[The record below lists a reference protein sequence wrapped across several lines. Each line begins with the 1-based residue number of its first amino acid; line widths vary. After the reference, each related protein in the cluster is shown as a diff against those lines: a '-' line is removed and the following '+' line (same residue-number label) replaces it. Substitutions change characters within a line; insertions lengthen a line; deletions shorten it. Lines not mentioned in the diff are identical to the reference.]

1 MVIDSHQ
8 HFIIPEELQN
18 QKNEESGID
27 KAILFSAIPHPER
40 ANNLQEICSEM
51 NVLNSILSGENAQK
65 KSKNLMRDNIQSI
78 QNRIEKYPQKYL
90 GFAPVMLGMS
100 LDETSAWIEDVVK
113 KGFKGLGEFTPGNAE
128 QVSLLETVFRA
139 ADQFNKLP
147 IWIHTFS
154 PVTIDGLQILMGLCK
169 KYPKVP
175 TVFGHLGGINWI
187 EAIEFAKTNNQVY
200 LDLSGTFTSLAVKS
214 AISELPNRCLFS
226 SDAPYGEPFLQKRM
240 VEFLSPSRITA
251 EMVLGGNISELLQ
264 K

>member
-40 ANNLQEICSEM
+40 ANNLQEIRSEM

-65 KSKNLMRDNIQSI
+65 KSISLMRDNIQSI

-175 TVFGHLGGINWI
+175 AVFGHLGGINWI

-240 VEFLSPSRITA
+240 VEFLSPSRVTA